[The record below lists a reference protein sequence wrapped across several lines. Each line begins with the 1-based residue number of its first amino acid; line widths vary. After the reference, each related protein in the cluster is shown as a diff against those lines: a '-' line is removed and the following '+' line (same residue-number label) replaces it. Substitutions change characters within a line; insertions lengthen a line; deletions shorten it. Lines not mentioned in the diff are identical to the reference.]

1 MRSPSRYPSAAIVLM
16 LMICWLIGVLFLWSG
31 ALVSMG
37 RAIVLMLLL
46 SCVIGALSWVFLY
59 ATRRSGVHRLS
70 QTQTWPR
77 K

>member
-1 MRSPSRYPSAAIVLM
+1 MRSPSRYPIAAIVLM

-31 ALVSMG
+31 ALVSIG
-37 RAIVLMLLL
+37 RALVLMLLL

-59 ATRRSGVHRLS
+59 AMRRSGVHRMS